1 MTSSEKSLDKWSV
14 YLVRCGDDSL
24 YAGIALDVER
34 RLQEHRE
41 GKRGA
46 KYLRGRG
53 PLELVMAHEVGDKGL
68 ALKVEL
74 RMKKLSRKAKE
85 KLTRKPEIVDELVRA
100 CQDDAP
106 CPRRE
111 YLPSLAVF
119 LLPLPSAGG

>member
-1 MTSSEKSLDKWSV
+1 MTSNEKSVDKWSV

-106 CPRRE
+106 
-111 YLPSLAVF
+111 
-119 LLPLPSAGG
+119 

>member
-1 MTSSEKSLDKWSV
+1 MTPSEKSVDKWSV

-53 PLELVMAHEVGDKGL
+53 PLELVVAHEVGDKGL

-85 KLTRKPEIVDELVRA
+85 KLIRKPEIVDELVRA

-106 CPRRE
+106 
-111 YLPSLAVF
+111 
-119 LLPLPSAGG
+119 

>member
-1 MTSSEKSLDKWSV
+1 MTPDEKSVDKWSV

-53 PLELVMAHEVGDKGL
+53 PLELVVSREVGDKGL

-100 CQDDAP
+100 CQADSD
-106 CPRRE
+106 
-111 YLPSLAVF
+111 
-119 LLPLPSAGG
+119 